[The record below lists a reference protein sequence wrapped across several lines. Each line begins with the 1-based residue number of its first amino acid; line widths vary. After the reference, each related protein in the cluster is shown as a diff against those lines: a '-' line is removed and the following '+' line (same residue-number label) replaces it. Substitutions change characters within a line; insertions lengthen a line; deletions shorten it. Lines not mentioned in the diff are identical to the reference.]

1 MATILGAQQF
11 FHESGAPKRSAVTTP
26 GPCSIIADGQDLHC
40 ARCVDAAAV
49 AEVDLG
55 VMVLSHL
62 SNGQVKICA
71 VKREPAW
78 LCVVAAL
85 LSVRCKS
92 VCQKTNFA
100 ATCRLMQR
108 ILEDLVDCGS
118 ITYEAI
124 QDWQHDNRDETP
136 GKEAAIKDSAK
147 LVASLAAKDAENTDI
162 NN

>member
-1 MATILGAQQF
+1 M
-11 FHESGAPKRSAVTTP
+11 TP
-26 GPCSIIADGQDLHC
+26 GPCFVIAGYQDFHC
-40 ARCVDAAAV
+40 SHSVDAAAV

-62 SNGQVKICA
+62 SNGQMKLCA
-71 VKREPAW
+71 VIQGACMA
-78 LCVVAAL
+78 LCSSHCCLYAVSQSA
-85 LSVRCKS
+85 KS
-92 VCQKTNFA
+92 NSFV

-108 ILEDLVDCGS
+108 LLEDLVDCGS
-118 ITYEAI
+118 VTYEAI